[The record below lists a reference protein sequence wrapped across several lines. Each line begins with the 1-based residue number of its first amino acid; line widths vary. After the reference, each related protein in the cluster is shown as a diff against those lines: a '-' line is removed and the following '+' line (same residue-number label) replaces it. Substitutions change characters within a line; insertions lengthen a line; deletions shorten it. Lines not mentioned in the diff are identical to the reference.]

1 MPSEIEVEKSAPGK
15 FLVKIR
21 ESGTQST
28 HVVSLDAADYQKLT
42 RGKVREEDLI
52 VQSFQFLLRHEPK
65 ESILREFDLK
75 VISRYFPQFE
85 AEMKAQF
92 SDRPASK

>member
-1 MPSEIEVEKSAPGK
+1 MPSKIEVVRSTPEK
-15 FLVKIR
+15 FLVKVK

-28 HVVSLDAADYQKLT
+28 HIVSLKADYHQKLT
-42 RGKVREEDLI
+42 QGKVREEDLI

-75 VISRYFPQFE
+75 VISRYFPQYE
-85 AEMKAQF
+85 AEMRAHF
-92 SDRPASK
+92 SGGPSSK